1 MGRIKEQLEQTY
13 LFENNDGRLEQPTF
27 FGLIEIIRNRI
38 NSADRLLFNDRL
50 QDLIQEEFNPNQ
62 LQFFNAEAI

>member
-13 LFENNDGRLEQPTF
+13 LSENNNGQLEQPTF

-38 NSADRLLFNDRL
+38 NCADRLLFSDRL